1 MLSFY
6 SWLHCAGVR
15 RDPMF
20 RGLVWRV
27 SASEQRRIMSE
38 IHKQIIPSRGVRVTT
53 DEIPGFPEVDIQCIL
68 CDLDDVEKINKN
80 YEEIQSALATL
91 RARSASDKN
100 PDSPLTKILR
110 ARQQIELLKIPA
122 AVEIAQDK
130 LDCGYSVGFFVNFRQ
145 SVDELSRRMGCNF
158 IDGTVTGKARDGI
171 IASFQKNKTRS
182 IVLNSEACG
191 ICIGLQDLD
200 GEHPRFGLV
209 FPPWSATVFKQLIG
223 RFPRDGGRS
232 MSHFRVMFAARTI
245 ETRMYAAL
253 KSKLDNLSALTDAD
267 LQPENLKLN

>member
-91 RARSASDKN
+91 RARATDDKN
-100 PDSPLTKILR
+100 PDSAITRTLR
-110 ARQQIELLKIPA
+110 ARQQIELFKIPA
-122 AVEIAQDK
+122 AIEIARDR
-130 LDCGYSVGFFVNFRQ
+130 LECGYSIGIFCNFRAT
-145 SVDELSRRMGCNF
+145 VEELSRQLRCDF
-158 IDGTVTGKARDGI
+158 VDGSVTGGKRDEI
-171 IASFQKNKTRS
+171 IADFQANKTRA

-200 GEHPRFGLV
+200 GEHPRIGLI
-209 FPPWSATVFKQLIG
+209 FPGYSATVLTQVLG
-223 RFPRDGGRS
+223 RFRRDGGKSKCHYRILL
-232 MSHFRVMFAARTI
+232 AANTI
-245 ETRMYAAL
+245 EMRIKAILDLKMGNLDAL
-253 KSKLDNLSALTDAD
+253 LDSD
-267 LQPENLKLN
+267 LIP